1 MKKNILISMA
11 IFLVSVAVF
20 TSCKKDNAKKDYS
33 SLFKGT
39 VWTGNFNYTGS
50 AVQPVSIEFSDG
62 GQLLWHELLD
72 DYAGAWK
79 LDNNAL
85 TVTFSA
91 TSGFIADISD
101 DNKLTNIRSVTGSK
115 WVMVDG
121 ALNTIADESLDLTS
135 WTAPNLVLNFKAGNK
150 VDMLLG
156 PSGVT
161 KYLDVSYTRKGK
173 SVRFAASSSYKW
185 FIVNNSKTFYKGAN
199 SFTGDPTVYPF
210 DLNKK

>member
-39 VWTGNFNYTGS
+39 VWTGSFNYTGS

-62 GQLLWHELLD
+62 GQLLWHELSD
-72 DYAGAWK
+72 DYTGTWK
-79 LDNNAL
+79 LDNNTL

-101 DNKLTNIRSVTGSK
+101 DNKLMNIRSVAGSR
-115 WVMVDG
+115 WVMADG

-161 KYLDVSYTRKGK
+161 KYLDVSYTRRGK

-185 FIVNNSKTFYKGAN
+185 FIVNTGKTFYKGAN
-199 SFTGDPTVYPF
+199 SFTGDPVVYPF